1 MKIKLFIY
9 ANVMNNFLLTKILL
23 FGLLL
28 IGILIVGCSNSHLIK
43 IPPAVPDDR
52 NHVPEPKSVRI
63 HPYGEYFEKQVIM
76 PIGNFVDLSRQ
87 YRKLTGTRKEA
98 INVDAFGEVSNSSW
112 FTNRNAHKRMSLE
125 EIARGPNTGF
135 GPDTSNVWIVTRAKA
150 EGVTPGFTIKDIKGD
165 SYVLKFDPVG
175 YPELASGPEVV
186 STKLFYAMGYNTPEN
201 YLVLFNPN
209 ILQLGEEVKFTDK
222 KGRNRIM
229 NEQDLQEILS
239 NIEKLPNGRIR
250 AVASKYLEGVP
261 IGPFTYEGV
270 RKDDLNDFIPH
281 QHRRELRGL
290 RIIAAWLNHFDTKD
304 GNTLDMYVT
313 ENGKSYVKHY
323 LIDFGATLGSASTQ
337 PNYLWRGHQYDV
349 DPGVIIANIFTL
361 GLYVRPWEKQ
371 EGLKYPS
378 AGIFDAELFNPMK
391 YKALVPN
398 PAFLNT
404 TLLDGYWAAK
414 IVMSLTDEQLKTA
427 IKQGQYSEPE
437 AEEFLLQ
444 TVIKRRNKIGEYFFH
459 RLNPLDCFTIQV
471 DDKGNNLLSFKD
483 LAVETGLE
491 SKEETEYKYQ
501 VRLISEN
508 EKRFLDE
515 RHIHSNHISFKE
527 FEDKLYREF
536 SPQNQNYGDCQVEIS
551 IQTNRNEK
559 EEWSKPVKVYLSLVQ
574 EGKQFELIT
583 IKRET

>member
-1 MKIKLFIY
+1 MKNYLIKE
-9 ANVMNNFLLTKILL
+9 ILL
-23 FGLLL
+23 FCFLLVVFF
-28 IGILIVGCSNSHLIK
+28 IVGCSSSCLIK
-43 IPPAVPDDR
+43 IPPAIPDDR
-52 NHVPEPKSVRI
+52 NHVPKPKSVRI

-76 PIGNFVDLSRQ
+76 PVDNFVDLSRQ
-87 YRKLTGTRKEA
+87 YRNLTGTRKEA

-112 FTNRNAHKRMSLE
+112 FTNRNAHKKMSLE
-125 EIARGPNTGF
+125 EIARGPNTGI
-135 GPDTSNVWIVTRAKA
+135 GPDTSDVWIVTRAKA

-201 YLVLFNPN
+201 YLVFFNPN

-222 KGRNRIM
+222 KGRNRMM

-239 NIEKLPNGRIR
+239 NIEKLPDGRIR

-261 IGPFTYEGV
+261 IGPFTYKGI

-304 GNTLDMYVT
+304 GNSLDMYVT
-313 ENGKSYVKHY
+313 EDGKSYVKHY
-323 LIDFGATLGSASTQ
+323 LIDFGATLGSASTE
-337 PNYLWRGHQYDV
+337 PNFLWRGHQYDV
-349 DPGVIIANIFTL
+349 DPGVIMTNIFTL
-361 GLYVRPWEKQ
+361 GLYIRPWEKQ
-371 EGLKYPS
+371 EKLKYPS
-378 AGIFDAELFNPMK
+378 AGIFNAELFNPVE

-398 PAFLNT
+398 PAFLNM

-414 IVMSLTDEQLKTA
+414 IVMSFTDEQLKTA

-437 AEEFLLQ
+437 VEEFLLQ
-444 TVIKRRNKIGEYFFH
+444 TVIKRRDKIGEYFFH
-459 RLNPLDCFTIQV
+459 RLNPLDYFTIGV
-471 DDKGNNLLSFKD
+471 DDDGNKLLSFKD

-491 SKEETEYKYQ
+491 SKEETTYKYQ

-508 EKRFLDE
+508 KLIFLDE
-515 RHIHSNHISFKE
+515 RDIHSNYISLRE
-527 FEDKLYREF
+527 FEEKLYREF
-536 SPQNQNYGDCQVEIS
+536 PLQNQNFRDFLVEIS
-551 IQTNRNEK
+551 IRTNRGEK
-559 EEWSKPVKVYLSLVQ
+559 EKWSKPVKVYLSLVQ
-574 EGKQFELIT
+574 EGKQFELIA
-583 IKRET
+583 IKRES